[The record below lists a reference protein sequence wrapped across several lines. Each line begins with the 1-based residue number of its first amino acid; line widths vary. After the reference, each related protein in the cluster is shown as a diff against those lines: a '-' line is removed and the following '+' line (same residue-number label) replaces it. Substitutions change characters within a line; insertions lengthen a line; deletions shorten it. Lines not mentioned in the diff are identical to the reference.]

1 MVQILTNLPFL
12 PVLRLAEVRHSLVPF
27 DYFDAYFSVKA
38 LAFNTFYCK
47 S

>member
-1 MVQILTNLPFL
+1 VHDCENAWVKDPEN
-12 PVLRLAEVRHSLVPF
+12 PHSLVPF